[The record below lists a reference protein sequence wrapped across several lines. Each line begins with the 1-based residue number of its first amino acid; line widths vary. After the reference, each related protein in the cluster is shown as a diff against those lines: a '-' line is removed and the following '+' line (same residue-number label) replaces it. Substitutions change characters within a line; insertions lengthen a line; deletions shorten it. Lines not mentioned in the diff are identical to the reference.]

1 MNTKKKHHD
10 DNKDDQAQA
19 QGQLQANLQGQ
30 LQGQGQ
36 GQGQL
41 QGQGQGQGQAQGQA
55 QFAVQGVY
63 QELDNKNDNDNK
75 NENDNKVDNK
85 LDNDVDNKLDNKVD
99 NDVENKLDNKVD
111 NDVENS
117 VENKV
122 DVEVKV
128 DVDLGIEGLMP
139 SDDDLIDIDNVNL
152 SNLDGAFIAMTDDVM
167 QDLRGPGNDNAF
179 NIDQVNSLVDN
190 DHLHSASVSYGGGGG
205 GGGHPSLTDKIDLWG
220 GHKDAGGFSQWASAD
235 GGDAKV
241 DDIKSDI
248 GHDGNVANATSADAI
263 INQEAFTQ
271 NIVMGANIQFN
282 SIDMTTVGRDLTST
296 SDVADALDGV

>member
-1 MNTKKKHHD
+1 MSNKSKKKDHD
-10 DNKDDQAQA
+10 DHNDQNGQGQGQA
-19 QGQLQANLQGQ
+19 QGQANLQAQ

-41 QGQGQGQGQAQGQA
+41 QGQGQAQGQA

-63 QELDNKNDNDNK
+63 QESENKNDNDNK
-75 NENDNKVDNK
+75 NENDNKVDN
-85 LDNDVDNKLDNKVD
+85 NIDNKLDNKVD
-99 NDVENKLDNKVD
+99 NDVENK
-111 NDVENS
+111 VENS
-117 VENKV
+117 VDNKV

-139 SDDDLIDIDNVNL
+139 SDNDLIDIDDVDL

-167 QDLRGPGNDNAF
+167 QDVHGMGNDNAF

-190 DHLHSASVSYGGGGG
+190 DKIDSATVSYGGGGG
-205 GGGHPSLTDKIDLWG
+205 GGNHGDKFDLWG
-220 GHKDAGGFSQWASAD
+220 GQKDDAGGFSQWASAD

-282 SIDMTTVGRDLTST
+282 SIDLTTVGNNLTST
-296 SDVADALDGV
+296 SDTSDVTDAI